1 MDFFIEFI
9 VDVKIVFFF
18 GEGIV
23 RVVVNN
29 FLGVKN
35 DITVINKGDGIY
47 DVFYILVEEGMMIY
61 FYCCM
66 FFKIGL
72 YSRY

>member
-47 DVFYILVEEGMMIY
+47 DVFYILVEEGMIY

-66 FFKIGL
+66 FFKIGF

>member
-61 FYCCM
+61 FFYCM
-66 FFKIGL
+66 FFKIGF